1 MAAFFQPNYLDYVLI
16 GMMFGIV
23 CASAVYVFWLHF
35 VVERREESS
44 GETTENS
51 GENPGQS
58 QTPAPFVDGSAQS
71 GE

>member
-1 MAAFFQPNYLDYVLI
+1 MADFFRPNYLDYVLI

-23 CASAVYVFWLHF
+23 CASAAYVFWLHF

-44 GETTENS
+44 GETTEIS
-51 GENPGQS
+51 GENPGLS
-58 QTPAPFVDGSAQS
+58 QTPAPLVDVSTQS